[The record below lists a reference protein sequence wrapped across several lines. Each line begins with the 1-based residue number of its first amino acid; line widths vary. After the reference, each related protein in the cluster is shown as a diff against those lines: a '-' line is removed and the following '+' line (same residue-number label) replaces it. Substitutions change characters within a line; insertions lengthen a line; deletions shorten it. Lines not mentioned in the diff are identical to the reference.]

1 MVVWLLVVPAMVVGG
16 TVVPDSTEV
25 TVVLTGPEL
34 VLLVP
39 EEVVPEA
46 AVEALE
52 AADEAAEAAEEAAL
66 PTLLARDEAAEAM
79 LEAAELPA
87 AAADETAADAEV
99 SVDWPRTSPERRPR
113 ARTARVWT
121 FILYLD
127 VVFERL
133 DSQSCLLAR
142 KRNKS
147 NKGM

>member
-1 MVVWLLVVPAMVVGG
+1 MVVGG

-34 VLLVP
+34 VLLLVP

-87 AAADETAADAEV
+87 AAAEETAADAEAPASV
-99 SVDWPRTSPERRPR
+99 LVDWPRTSPERRPR

-121 FILYLD
+121 FIF
-127 VVFERL
+127 VFR
-133 DSQSCLLAR
+133 
-142 KRNKS
+142 
-147 NKGM
+147 